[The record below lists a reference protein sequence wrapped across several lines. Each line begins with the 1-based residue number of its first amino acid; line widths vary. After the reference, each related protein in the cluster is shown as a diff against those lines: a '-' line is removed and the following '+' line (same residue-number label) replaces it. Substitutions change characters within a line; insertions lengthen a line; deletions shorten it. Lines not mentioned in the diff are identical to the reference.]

1 MLGVSDSLVLQRL
14 IGSCIETTLCLLLTS
29 LREVAYALQI
39 ADDTCHIVDILAAA
53 MRTLLQV
60 TLVDM
65 TTIVAD
71 GVGDIE
77 REVVASLLRRN
88 AQKLTILSL

>member
-1 MLGVSDSLVLQRL
+1 
-14 IGSCIETTLCLLLTS
+14 
-29 LREVAYALQI
+29 
-39 ADDTCHIVDILAAA
+39 

-71 GVGDIE
+71 GVGDFE
-77 REVVASLLRRN
+77 REVLSSLLRRY